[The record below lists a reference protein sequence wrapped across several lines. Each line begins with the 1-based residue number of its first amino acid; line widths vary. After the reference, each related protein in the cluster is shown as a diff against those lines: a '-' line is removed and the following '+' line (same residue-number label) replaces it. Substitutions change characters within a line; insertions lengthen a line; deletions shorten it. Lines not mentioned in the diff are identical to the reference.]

1 MLSAFRLRHT
11 AVGVLIATLAAL
23 YRIALGSSLTNDD
36 FSHLTLSRQLL
47 GGDLP
52 VRDFVESGITL
63 TYGLSAA
70 SQLLFGHRLLAEAVI
85 VAIAFFVST
94 YAVFALV
101 RTLTGSTIAAVFAA
115 LLLPLAG
122 PRGYSYP
129 KIVVYAVAAVLWWSY
144 ARKPSRLAAG
154 ALGAWAALAF
164 LWRPDHGVYV
174 AAGVLLAMVGTHGFR
189 LQTLSRTALSG
200 ATAITMVLPFFLF
213 VASIQSV
220 PSYVRDGFG
229 EAQTIHTK
237 MDSHAWPRWP
247 INHLADVARF
257 APASEFAPVVL
268 VQWAEGAT
276 PDARADVFAR
286 HHLASVEEDG
296 DRATRVRLGDTGT
309 KAILALIN
317 DPAISDTAGIDRSS
331 ASIPLSLWPPWERVR
346 FRYGWLRLRVF
357 PALDDLNAA
366 GEAAATLFYLLPAFA
381 LLLAAAPLRQRL
393 ALPVTPIAIVA
404 FSGFAAVVNVGI
416 LRTPYGLRAADGV
429 VMPAILL
436 GCLIGVALNL
446 AARGGRASRI
456 GLSAA
461 SAVVVL
467 FLVTAMATV
476 GQFGERISSLA
487 GEWRSALARGE
498 RPDMV
503 SRLVASPPL
512 RYWDSAANAPVS
524 IRFAQ
529 YAAACVPPS
538 ERIAVLWYAPE
549 LYYYSNRLMAIRHL
563 VFAPG
568 LASPDEQ
575 RRTAEKF
582 TRTSPPVVFAGAL
595 MSTITRPVFPEL
607 IADVDRDYVQA
618 GSLDDDEGYFL
629 FVRRDRTPT
638 GTWGPR
644 AWPCFAP

>member
-1 MLSAFRLRHT
+1 MLSAFRHRHA
-11 AVGVLIATLAAL
+11 AVGVLIAILAAL

-36 FSHLTLSRQLL
+36 FSHLTLSRQVL

-70 SQLLFGHRLLAEAVI
+70 SQMLFGHRLLAEAIV

-94 YAVFALV
+94 YAVFTLV
-101 RTLTGSTIAAVFAA
+101 RTLTGSTIAGALAA

-129 KIVVYAVAAVLWWSY
+129 KIVVYAVAAMLWWSY
-144 ARKPSRLAAG
+144 ARKPSRRAAV

-164 LWRPDHGVYV
+164 LWRPDHGVYA
-174 AAGVLLAMVGTHGFR
+174 AAGAVLAVAGTHGFR
-189 LQTLSRTALSG
+189 RQTLTRTALSG
-200 ATAITMVLPFFLF
+200 ATAIAIVLPFFIF
-213 VASIQSV
+213 VASVQSV

-229 EAQTIHTK
+229 EARTIHTV

-247 INHLADVARF
+247 INRLADIAHF
-257 APASEFAPVVL
+257 APASEFAPIVL
-268 VQWAEGAT
+268 VRWPEGTT
-276 PDARADVFAR
+276 PDGRAAVFTH
-286 HHLASVEEDG
+286 HHLTAVEEDG

-317 DPAISDTAGIDRSS
+317 DPAISDTAGINRSS
-331 ASIPLSLWPPWERVR
+331 ASIPLSEWPPWERLR
-346 FRYGWLRLRVF
+346 FRYGLLRLRVF
-357 PALDDLNAA
+357 PALNELNAA
-366 GEAAATLFYLLPAFA
+366 GEAAATLFYLLP
-381 LLLAAAPLRQRL
+381 LVVVLLAAAPLRRRL
-393 ALPVTPIAIVA
+393 AVPVTPTAIIA
-404 FSGFAAVVNVGI
+404 FCGFAAVVNAGI
-416 LRTPYGLRAADGV
+416 LRTPYGLRAADGI

-436 GCLIGVALNL
+436 GCLIGMALNL
-446 AARGGRASRI
+446 TADGGRARRL
-456 GLSAA
+456 GLGTAA
-461 SAVVVL
+461 AVLVL
-467 FLVTAMATV
+467 FVVTAMSTV
-476 GQFGERISSLA
+476 GQFGERIGSITS
-487 GEWRSALARGE
+487 EWRSALARGE

-538 ERIAVLWYAPE
+538 ERVAVLWYAPE
-549 LYYYSNRLMAIRHL
+549 IYYYSNRLMAIRHL

-575 RRTAEKF
+575 HRTAEKF
-582 TRTSPPVVFAGAL
+582 TRSSPPVVFAGAL

-618 GSLDDDEGYFL
+618 GSLDDDEGYLL

-644 AWPCFAP
+644 AWPCFR

>member
-1 MLSAFRLRHT
+1 MLSAFRQRHT

-36 FSHLTLSRQLL
+36 FSHLALSRQLL

-70 SQLLFGHRLLAEAVI
+70 SQMLFGHRLLAEAIV

-101 RTLTGSTIAAVFAA
+101 RTLTGSTIAAALAA
-115 LLLPLAG
+115 VLLPLAG

-129 KIVVYAVAAVLWWSY
+129 KIAAYAVAALLWWSY
-144 ARKPSRLAAG
+144 VRKPSRLGAV
-154 ALGAWAALAF
+154 ALGGWAAVAF

-174 AAGVLLAMVGTHGFR
+174 AAGVALAMVGAHGFR
-189 LQTLSRTALSG
+189 RTALTRLALSG
-200 ATAITMVLPFFLF
+200 GTAIAMVLPFFVF
-213 VASIQSV
+213 VASIESV
-220 PSYVRDGFG
+220 SSYVLDGFG
-229 EAQTIHTK
+229 EARTIHTE

-247 INHLADVARF
+247 INRLADVAHF
-257 APASEFAPVVL
+257 APATAFAPTVSVR
-268 VQWAEGAT
+268 WAEGTA
-276 PDARADVFAR
+276 ADTRTAVLMR
-286 HHLASVEEDG
+286 HHLAAVEEDG
-296 DRATRVRLGDTGT
+296 ERATLVRLSDTGT
-309 KAILALIN
+309 KAIVALIN

-331 ASIPLSLWPPWERVR
+331 ASIPLAEWPPWERVR
-346 FRYGWLRLRVF
+346 FRYGVLRLRVF
-357 PALDDLNAA
+357 PALHDLNAA
-366 GEAAATLFYLLPAFA
+366 GEAAATLFYLLPPVAA
-381 LLLAAAPLRQRL
+381 LLAGATLRRRL
-393 ALPVTPIAIVA
+393 AVPVSPTAIIA
-404 FSGFAAVVNVGI
+404 FCGFAAVVNAGI

-436 GCLIGVALNL
+436 GCVIGVALNV
-446 AARGGRASRI
+446 AAGAERSGRYALRA
-456 GLSAA
+456 GV
-461 SAVVVL
+461 AVVVL
-467 FLVTAMATV
+467 FLATAMATV
-476 GQFGERISSLA
+476 GQFGERVSSLA

-498 RPDMV
+498 RPDMI

-538 ERIAVLWYAPE
+538 ERVAVLWYAPE
-549 LYYYSNRLMAIRHL
+549 IYYYSNRLMAIRHL

-568 LASPDEQ
+568 LASPEEQ

-582 TRTSPPVVFAGAL
+582 TRSSPPVVFAGAL

-618 GSLDDDEGYFL
+618 GSLDDDEGYL
-629 FVRRDRTPT
+629 LLVRRDRTPT
-638 GTWGPR
+638 GSWGPR
-644 AWPCFAP
+644 AWPCFR